1 MVRIMGMLFMI
12 MLVYIISYFFYLVFL
27 ILEFMDFV
35 GFENLFLWVFMG
47 YNFFFRFYFIN
58 NMVNFIVYGF
68 FDFKFK
74 YEVVFL
80 FKSCMNCK

>member
-1 MVRIMGMLFMI
+1 MI

-47 YNFFFRFYFIN
+47 YNLFFRFYFIN

>member
-1 MVRIMGMLFMI
+1 MGMLFMI

-68 FDFKFK
+68 LILNLNMKLCFCLK
-74 YEVVFL
+74 VV
-80 FKSCMNCK
+80 